1 MNKAETTPQNK
12 AKYEED
18 SDDDNL
24 NYNGDPLYIVSGNE
38 DIPESAFCGMLES
51 GQNGFPI
58 WEVSTCVFFIIP
70 MAIIMVLYM
79 RIGMRIRS
87 RTKHTQALGEY
98 SE

>member
-87 RTKHTQALGEY
+87 RTKHTQALGES